1 MADAWWLLPFSIA
14 LVVGVLCPLAGTA
27 LLVQRRLFQVNL
39 ISHAVLPGLVLAV
52 FWGLEPS
59 LGGLISGVVFALL
72 AERLTG
78 LLPQG
83 DRNREA
89 VLNAIL
95 AGSLGLGVLLIPLL
109 GVRVDLE
116 AILFGDLLAAGPRE
130 LLQSLIALVLIVGV
144 LAGRYRQYVY
154 LGVDPV
160 GAQAAGLRV
169 SALRLL
175 LTLVTALAVVSA
187 ISAVGIVLVVSL
199 MAAPALLALPKAR
212 SLRQALLRSSLW
224 GLLLCGGGFLLAV
237 QDAVNLPPGPV
248 IGVVCLATLPLPLLR
263 R

>member
-1 MADAWWLLPFSIA
+1 MAEAWWLLPFSIA

-27 LLVQRRLFQVNL
+27 LLVQHRLFQVNL

-89 VLNAIL
+89 VLNAVL

-116 AILFGDLLAAGPRE
+116 AILFGIFWR
-130 LLQSLIALVLIVGV
+130 LVQG
-144 LAGRYRQYVY
+144 
-154 LGVDPV
+154 
-160 GAQAAGLRV
+160 
-169 SALRLL
+169 
-175 LTLVTALAVVSA
+175 
-187 ISAVGIVLVVSL
+187 
-199 MAAPALLALPKAR
+199 
-212 SLRQALLRSSLW
+212 SS
-224 GLLLCGGGFLLAV
+224 CR
-237 QDAVNLPPGPV
+237 
-248 IGVVCLATLPLPLLR
+248 ATLP
-263 R
+263 